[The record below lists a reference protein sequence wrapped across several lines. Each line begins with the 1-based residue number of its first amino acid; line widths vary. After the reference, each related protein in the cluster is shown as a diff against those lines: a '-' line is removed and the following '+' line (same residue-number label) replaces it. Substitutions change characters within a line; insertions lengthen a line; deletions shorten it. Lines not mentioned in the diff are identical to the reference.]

1 MAYKYPNRW
10 LYAIPRLIKGQ
21 QPVFLEY
28 AVDMSPRW
36 TGPEGNPHLAAV
48 MRSREGVFA
57 SGLAE
62 LAGMEPV
69 VAALDEGRIDGLSFN
84 WTNGFLPALDA
95 LTIMWAASQAKR
107 TFFEIGSGN
116 STLAARAAITHFR
129 RDVRIVSVDPQPR
142 VEIDALCDEV
152 IRAPLEATDL
162 SPILALEPGDVL
174 FVDSSHRSFMNS
186 DVTVVM
192 TEILPALKP
201 GVIFGIHDIM
211 LPYDY
216 PERWTK
222 RAYSEQYLLAAVLL
236 ANPEYFD
243 IRFANQWISR
253 QGQHVAPLEGIWSR
267 LGAGVRDRGGSAFWG
282 IKRGL

>member
-1 MAYKYPNRW
+1 MAHKYPNRW
-10 LYAIPRLIKGQ
+10 LFSVSRLIKGYH
-21 QPVFLEY
+21 PVFLEY

-36 TGPEGNPHLAAV
+36 TGPEGNPHLAALL
-48 MRSREGVFA
+48 RAREDVFA
-57 SGLAE
+57 TGLAE
-62 LAGMEPV
+62 LAALEPV
-69 VAALDEGRIDGLSFN
+69 VAALEEGRLDGLSFN

-95 LTIMWAASQAKR
+95 LTIMWAASRAKG

-116 STLAARAAITHFR
+116 STRAARAAIRHSG
-129 RDVRIVSVDPQPR
+129 RDVRLVSVDPQPR
-142 VEIDALCDEV
+142 LEIDALCDEV
-152 IRAPLEATDL
+152 IRAPLEAIDL

-222 RAYSEQYLLAAVLL
+222 RAYSEQYLLASFLL
-236 ANPEYFD
+236 SNPAYFD

-253 QGQHVAPLEGIWSR
+253 QGQHVVPLQAIWSR
-267 LGAGVRDRGGSAFWG
+267 LGEGVRDRGGSAFWG
-282 IKRGL
+282 IKRGP